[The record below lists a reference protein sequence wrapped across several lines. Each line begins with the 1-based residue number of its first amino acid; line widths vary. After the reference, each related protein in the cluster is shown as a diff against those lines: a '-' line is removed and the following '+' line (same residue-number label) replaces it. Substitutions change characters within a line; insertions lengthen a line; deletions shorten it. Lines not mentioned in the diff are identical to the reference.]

1 MTNCSV
7 MIGVKTCVLL
17 GLLLTVN
24 HVSIAINI
32 MPCIYKAELSGGLR
46 LKVNLVTGAAVA
58 ASTAAGAAAF
68 SFTCAT
74 FNRTVTI
81 ESEIDSERMD
91 IWYCGQ

>member
-7 MIGVKTCVLL
+7 MIGVKTCALL

-32 MPCIYKAELSGGLR
+32 MPCIYKAELCAGLR
-46 LKVNLVTGAAVA
+46 LKVNLVTGAA
-58 ASTAAGAAAF
+58 TAAGAAAF

-74 FNRTVTI
+74 SNRTVTI
-81 ESEIDSERMD
+81 ESEIDSERID
-91 IWYCGQ
+91 I